1 MSESKKFG
9 FEYVIDQSKAA
20 SEKKRLKAI
29 YLGEQEGVI
38 LKQEEVKGYL
48 MVYIMFPST
57 SLDVDIVALPIERL
71 QGDEAGEL
79 GRMRG

>member
-9 FEYVIDQSKAA
+9 FEYVIDQSKTA
-20 SEKKRLKAI
+20 SKKKRLKAI

-48 MVYIMFPST
+48 MVYIMFPSK

-71 QGDEAGEL
+71 QCDGTGEL
-79 GRMRG
+79 DRMRG